1 MATIHMDLVTPDRR
15 LLSTEVEEIKA
26 RAAQGEF
33 EVFPGHANY
42 ITLLDVG
49 ELSYKESGKDKHV
62 AVTGG
67 FAEVTLEEGIRIMAE
82 AAEFSEEIDTER
94 AKAAKE
100 RAEKRLEESDPSGK
114 GIDITRAQAAL
125 RRALIRLDVAGK
137 K

>member
-33 EVFPGHANY
+33 EVLPGHANY